1 MLSLIPQYVPM
12 DVLLGLGLGAIS
24 GLLAAIFL
32 PLGVNRNPAGFVVVI
47 AFVAS
52 LFVFYLLGIFP
63 LTVVIVTLAVL
74 IFFWVTLP
82 VLFGKVKTDKVIT
95 DIEERIVEVVS
106 PEGRQAV
113 LEELGIVQPME
124 LKREIG

>member
-1 MLSLIPQYVPM
+1 M
-12 DVLLGLGLGAIS
+12 DVLLGIGLGTIS

-32 PLGVNRNPAGFVVVI
+32 PLGVNKNPAGFVVVI
-47 AFVAS
+47 AFVGS
-52 LFVFYLLGIFP
+52 LFGFYLLGIFP
-63 LTVVIVTLAVL
+63 LTVVVVTLAVL
-74 IFFWVTLP
+74 IFLWVTLP
-82 VLFGKVKTDKVIT
+82 VWFGKVKTDKVIT

-124 LKREIG
+124 LK

>member
-1 MLSLIPQYVPM
+1 M

-32 PLGVNRNPAGFVVVI
+32 PLGVNKNPAGFVVVI
-47 AFVAS
+47 AFIAS

-63 LTVVIVTLAVL
+63 LTVVVVTLAVL

-82 VLFGKVKTDKVIT
+82 VFFGRVRNDKVIT

-106 PEGRQAV
+106 PEGRQTV

>member
-1 MLSLIPQYVPM
+1 MLSLLPQYVPM

-32 PLGVNRNPAGFVVVI
+32 PLGVNKNPAGFVVVI
-47 AFVAS
+47 AFIAS

-63 LTVVIVTLAVL
+63 LTVVVVTLAVL

-82 VLFGKVKTDKVIT
+82 VFFGRVRNDKVIT

-106 PEGRQAV
+106 PEGRQTV